1 MKKVAHFFRWSP
13 EFSLLISDLDFGKYG
28 KCYKHLNQRP
38 LCSSPSRNIRCFN
51 SILIRAYKSLSSKLT
66 KVKQLW
72 NLWKCRKWPF
82 FCKCCNS
89 YGSAELCTHT
99 IIIMIKSMKKFLS
112 KHLYTSQPPL
122 LNYIPGTSF
131 VLNSLDGAGTS

>member
-1 MKKVAHFFRWSP
+1 MLGYPITQVYYCIEILPHLLMKKVAHFFRWSP
-13 EFSLLISDLDFGKYG
+13 EFSLLISDSDFSMHG

-51 SILIRAYKSLSSKLT
+51 SILIRAYKSLSCKLT

-72 NLWKCRKWPF
+72 NLWKCRKRTF

-89 YGSAELCTHT
+89 YGSAELRTHT
-99 IIIMIKSMKKFLS
+99 NHYDKINEKFIKLTFIS
-112 KHLYTSQPPL
+112 PNL
-122 LNYIPGTSF
+122 LC
-131 VLNSLDGAGTS
+131 